1 MKTNSKPHDITHGKR
16 PCFTLIEL
24 LIVIAIIAILAG
36 MLLPVLQ
43 KAKATANKIDC
54 VNKEKQIG
62 YALMA
67 YINDNKEYILPARQ
81 TGRELSY
88 WFWVLSGGKDGKING
103 VDSFVS
109 DPNAGYGGLRHYSE
123 IEPQKTWKSS
133 FSCSAESVEFGPYTA
148 GKYRFTHFTVN
159 RYWAGNQGTNF
170 PANKMRA
177 VKVPSRAVYLGDS
190 KMKNQISN
198 ATAYEFSF
206 RHQSPDNRN
215 TTVSPIASKGV
226 SNFLF
231 LDGHVDSMTGRA
243 VVSVPKDD
251 HAYTSEETRFLTC
264 GRVFSFV
271 SAEYR

>member
-1 MKTNSKPHDITHGKR
+1 MKTTSKLHDITYVMR
-16 PCFTLIEL
+16 TCFTLIEL
-24 LIVIAIIAILAG
+24 LVVIAIIAILAG

-62 YALMA
+62 YALIT
-67 YINDNKEYILPARQ
+67 YINDNEEYILPARQ
-81 TGRELSY
+81 NGRELSF
-88 WFWVLSGGKDGKING
+88 WFWVLSGGKEGKING

-109 DPNAGYGGLRHYSE
+109 DPKAGYGGLRHYSE

-133 FSCSAESVEFGPYTA
+133 FSCSAEIVEFGPYTE
-148 GKYRFTHFTVN
+148 GKYRYTHFTVN

-170 PANKMRA
+170 PANKMRT
-177 VKVPSRAVYLGDS
+177 VKTPSRAVYLGDS

-198 ATAYEFSF
+198 ATTYEFSF
-206 RHQSPDNRN
+206 RHQSPDKRN
-215 TTVSPIASKGV
+215 TTDSPILSKGV
-226 SNFLF
+226 GNFLF
-231 LDGHVDSMTGRA
+231 MDGHVDSMTGKA
-243 VVSVPKDD
+243 VVSVSKDN